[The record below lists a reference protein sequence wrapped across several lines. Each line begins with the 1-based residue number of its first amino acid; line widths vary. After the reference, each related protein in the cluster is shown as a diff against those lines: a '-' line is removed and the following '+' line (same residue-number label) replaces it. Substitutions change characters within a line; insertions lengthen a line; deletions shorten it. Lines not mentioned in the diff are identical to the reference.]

1 MIVVSAF
8 LVTYVDSTHVFIVE
22 DDGFRAA
29 DINTEAF
36 LLSPPSSLLTLPSP
50 VAHTLPDCRVSES
63 PLHVL
68 TSVTLRNVNYSCSRY
83 AQLGMPILMYRNGI

>member
-29 DINTEAF
+29 DINTGAF
-36 LLSPPSSLLTLPSP
+36 LLTLPSP

-63 PLHVL
+63 PLHVF

>member
-29 DINTEAF
+29 
-36 LLSPPSSLLTLPSP
+36 LSPPSSLLTLPSP

-63 PLHVL
+63 PLHVF